1 MYIAALLIFI
11 FINLIELFYS
21 LIVFFPSSS
30 LGFSFFSNYLLYSIL
45 FTTLKLNIL
54 VFPLCVGGWVAC
66 VHYAN
71 VFCRCVCVC
80 LWICVWI
87 WMHMCFGTQ
96 MASQGPQWLLGFTIY
111 LVWNRMHFVLIS
123 LHISGLFIPKLLG
136 FFCFYPHVFTDV
148 LELQAHSYC
157 CNMDSGDMNSRAS
170 TWIILLPTELYLKLN
185 SHIYMGYLVLQ
196 CVGKAE
202 TGGFLKLYHQ

>member
-30 LGFSFFSNYLLYSIL
+30 LGFSFFLITCYIAYCLLPWSLIFLYFL
-45 FTTLKLNIL
+45 C
-54 VFPLCVGGWVAC
+54 VCVGGWVAC

-157 CNMDSGDMNSRAS
+157 YNMDSGGMNVRNKWSRS
-170 TWIILLPTELYLKLN
+170 NWPDSKDKCWRIPN
-185 SHIYMGYLVLQ
+185 HSV
-196 CVGKAE
+196 
-202 TGGFLKLYHQ
+202 